1 MNEKA
6 LQKIKQYCAYQER
19 CHAEVKDKLYGMG
32 LHRQEVDDIM
42 AELITE
48 NFLNEERFAKAFAGG
63 KFRVKQ
69 WGRKKIIG
77 ALKQKQV
84 SEYCIRKAMEE
95 IPEDAYEG
103 TIKKLAEKKYNSLKG
118 EQWLRRIF
126 KTRQYLLARGFE
138 AGQIGEILKTLTA
151 KEDQESQH

>member
-84 SEYCIRKAMEE
+84 SEYCIDRKS
-95 IPEDAYEG
+95 
-103 TIKKLAEKKYNSLKG
+103 TRLNSSHMS
-118 EQWLRRIF
+118 I
-126 KTRQYLLARGFE
+126 
-138 AGQIGEILKTLTA
+138 
-151 KEDQESQH
+151 S

>member
-6 LQKIKQYCAYQER
+6 LQQIKRYCAYQER

-32 LHRQEVDDIM
+32 LHRQDVDDIM

-69 WGRKKIIG
+69 WGRKKIIS

-103 TIKKLAEKKYNSLKG
+103 TIKKLAEKKYQSLKG

-151 KEDQESQH
+151 KEDQES

>member
-1 MNEKA
+1 MNKKA

-48 NFLNEERFAKAFAGG
+48 NFLNEERFAKTFAGG

-69 WGRKKIIG
+69 WGRKKIIS

-84 SEYCIRKAMEE
+84 SEYCIRRAMEE
-95 IPEDAYEG
+95 IPGDAYEE

-138 AGQIGEILKTLTA
+138 AGQIGEILKTLKA
-151 KEDQESQH
+151 KEDQERQR